1 VSIQA
6 EAERNALHSVALP
19 STLTQKTFGVGRT
32 AISRVSHVR
41 DATPSFANEFS
52 DLSSRPTPA
61 PAVELA
67 TRSHQQTPLLHESR
81 LHVPRAV
88 THDAGVQADESA
100 APLQFYVP
108 LSFSPMRLHASGSKS
123 VEQPTNAT
131 RPNAD
136 ADAASPALWQPSG
149 VVRTTTGCS
158 PRRPAPF
165 AAALELGG
173 ARRSHYARELQRFY
187 SAVFGIASCDSA
199 EGAVQAALLHGQL
212 DRIPAAL
219 EAFSGAEDD
228 MFKLLRHK
236 YAANGFRFR
245 HYDADR
251 VEPL

>member
-1 VSIQA
+1 MNV
-6 EAERNALHSVALP
+6 
-19 STLTQKTFGVGRT
+19 
-32 AISRVSHVR
+32 
-41 DATPSFANEFS
+41 
-52 DLSSRPTPA
+52 
-61 PAVELA
+61 
-67 TRSHQQTPLLHESR
+67 
-81 LHVPRAV
+81 
-88 THDAGVQADESA
+88 
-100 APLQFYVP
+100 
-108 LSFSPMRLHASGSKS
+108 
-123 VEQPTNAT
+123 T

-245 HYDADR
+245 HYDANR